1 MSDTDP
7 LPEQARDTDNG
18 APPAAAATRRRTLR
32 RVLLTAGP
40 LLVALVGAYLYY
52 TGGRYVDTENA
63 YVKADKAL
71 ISAQVSGPIAAVT
84 VKENQP
90 VSAGEVLFRLDE
102 TPFKLALARAKA
114 RLREVRSDLE
124 ALKAS
129 YEQKHQELRLA
140 ESNAAYA
147 EREYHRQSQLA
158 RKGLTSQE
166 QLDEAHHRFDVAKKQ
181 VGVLTQDLARI
192 LANLDGDA
200 AMPVEDHPR
209 YLATKAERDQAALD
223 LQHAA
228 VRAPFDGVASKT
240 PEPGVFVKAGDP
252 VMSVVAERDV
262 WIKANF
268 KETQLTHVRPGQ
280 SVTVRVDTYP
290 GHEWHGR
297 VASISQATGA
307 EFSILPPQNASGNW
321 VKVVQWIPVRV
332 AIDNQPQDLPLRAG
346 MSTEV
351 TVDTGYQRPLPG
363 VVASVASWF
372 DELVRVSQAKAD
384 TPPS

>member
-1 MSDTDP
+1 
-7 LPEQARDTDNG
+7 
-18 APPAAAATRRRTLR
+18 
-32 RVLLTAGP
+32 
-40 LLVALVGAYLYY
+40 
-52 TGGRYVDTENA
+52 NA

-71 ISAQVSGPIAAVT
+71 ISAQVSGPIATVT

-90 VSAGEVLFRLDE
+90 VSAGAVLFRLDE
-102 TPFKLALARAKA
+102 TPFKLALDRAKA
-114 RLREVRSDLE
+114 RLQEVRSDLE

-129 YEQKHQELRLA
+129 YGQKHQELRLA

-147 EREYHRQSQLA
+147 EREFHRQSQLA
-158 RKGLTSQE
+158 HKGLTSQE
-166 QLDEAHHRFDVAKKQ
+166 QLDETRHRFDVAQKQ

-209 YLATKAERDQAALD
+209 YLEAKAERDQAALD

-252 VMSVVAERDV
+252 VMSVVAARGV

-268 KETQLTHVRPGQ
+268 KETQLTHVHPGQ

-297 VASISQATGA
+297 VTSISQATGA

-332 AIDNQPQDLPLRAG
+332 AIDNRSQDLPLRAG

-363 VVASVASWF
+363 AVARVASWL
-372 DELVRVSQAKAD
+372 DELVRVSQAKDD